1 MNKSVYCGEINDK
14 CLNQKI
20 TVNGWIKKNRK
31 LGSLIFIDL
40 YDFSGIVQIIINAE
54 NAYFSV
60 VESLP
65 KESVVSVIGQV
76 QIRSN
81 INHELKTGKYEICLE
96 EIIVYSK
103 SLTPPFLIQDNT
115 DGLEELRM
123 KYRYLDLRRPI
134 NHQKIAFRSKVNQ
147 SLRTFLT
154 NNGFIEIETPIL
166 SKQTPEGAR
175 DFLVPTRTKKFYAL
189 PQSPQLYK
197 QLLMVSG
204 FNKYFQIARCFRDE
218 DLRADR
224 QPEFTQLDIEIS
236 FLSMEFIMELI
247 EKMIVSLF
255 KNVMNIELKIPF
267 EKIDYF
273 YALENYGTDKPDLRY
288 GMQIIDVS
296 KYFQKTNFKIFADAL
311 NNNKVIKAII
321 VDEHELSKS
330 QIKELEKYAFD
341 NKCKGLAWLYTD
353 LTQKKF
359 VGSIAN
365 VVEKEIIEKIF
376 MDHHIEKGTILM
388 VADES
393 KNALSAMGAIRIEAA
408 KLTNIKYNKE
418 YAFCWVINWPL
429 FEYDEQQK
437 KYTSAHHPFTAP
449 IDKCIDDFDIH
460 PKKAFAK
467 AYDIV
472 LNGFELGG
480 GSIRI
485 HDFNL
490 QKKMFSFL
498 GISENEANDK
508 FGFFM
513 NAFNYGIP
521 PHGGIAIGIDRLVM
535 LLTNSNNIRE
545 VIAFPKN
552 SSGVDLMMETPSKIN
567 QCLLDE
573 LSLKQSKE

>member
-40 YDFSGIVQIIINAE
+40 YDFSGVVQIVINAE

-376 MDHHIEKGTILM
+376 IDYNIKKGTILM

-408 KLTNIKYNKE
+408 KLIDIKYNKE

>member
-40 YDFSGIVQIIINAE
+40 YDFSGVVQIVINAE

-134 NHQKIAFRSKVNQ
+134 NYQKIAFRSKVNQ

-341 NKCKGLAWLYTD
+341 NKCKGLAWLYID

-359 VGSIAN
+359 LGSIAN
-365 VVEKEIIEKIF
+365 VVEKTTIEKIF
-376 MDHHIEKGTILM
+376 MDHQIEKGTILM
-388 VADES
+388 VADET

-408 KLTNIKYNKE
+408 KLINIKYNKE

>member
-204 FNKYFQIARCFRDE
+204 FNKYFQIARCFRNE

-341 NKCKGLAWLYTD
+341 NKCKGLAWLYID

-376 MDHHIEKGTILM
+376 IDYNIKKGTILM

-418 YAFCWVINWPL
+418 YAFCWVVNWPL

>member
-40 YDFSGIVQIIINAE
+40 YDFSGVVQIVINAE

-65 KESVVSVIGQV
+65 KESVVSVTGQV

-134 NHQKIAFRSKVNQ
+134 NYQKIAFRSKVNQ

-376 MDHHIEKGTILM
+376 IDYNIKKGTILM

-498 GISENEANDK
+498 GISENEVNDK

-552 SSGVDLMMETPSKIN
+552 SSGIDLMMETPSKIN

>member
-40 YDFSGIVQIIINAE
+40 YDFSGVVQIVINAE

-65 KESVVSVIGQV
+65 KESVVSVTGQV

-134 NHQKIAFRSKVNQ
+134 NYQKIAFRSKVNQ

-498 GISENEANDK
+498 GISENEVNDK

>member
-40 YDFSGIVQIIINAE
+40 YDFSGVVQIVINAE

-65 KESVVSVIGQV
+65 KESVVSVTGQV

-81 INHELKTGKYEICLE
+81 INHELKTGKYEIYLE

-498 GISENEANDK
+498 GISENEVNDK

-552 SSGVDLMMETPSKIN
+552 SSGIDLMMETPSKIN